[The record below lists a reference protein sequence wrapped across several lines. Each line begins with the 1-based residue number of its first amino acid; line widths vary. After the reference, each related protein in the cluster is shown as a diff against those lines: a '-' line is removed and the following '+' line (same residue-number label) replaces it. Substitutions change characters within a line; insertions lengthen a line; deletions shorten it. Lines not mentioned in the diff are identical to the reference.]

1 MSIETT
7 AEVLMRLAARKLGIK
22 YEPLPVDSSAT
33 SLDVENAFMED
44 LIKEAKPATK
54 SRSYPTFDSEPE

>member
-1 MSIETT
+1 
-7 AEVLMRLAARKLGIK
+7 MRLAARKLGIK